1 MNYISLI
8 SDRKP
13 GDFFLGRLKGHL
25 YKNISNLEIIDF
37 ATGLDNF
44 NITSGAFILKSGF
57 DDFPEN
63 TIHIIGLDSEL
74 SADKA
79 LLVAK
84 AQNQYFVFA
93 DNGIITLIFDS
104 TEIENVVKVN
114 CEEFTNY
121 RASLFYFADVAKRIL
136 NGEEYTEL
144 GTIIT
149 NYKRRILF
157 KPSFGSNFLAGN
169 IIYFDSYKNGIT
181 NIDLELFEAIRKGR
195 KYIIYAGSKKDYVTE
210 LSKNYN
216 SVEDGE
222 IVALFNSYKLLEIAI
237 NKGNLKTL
245 FNLSNNAIIRIEF
258 YD

>member
-8 SDRKP
+8 SDRKS
-13 GDFFLGRLKGHL
+13 GDFFLGRLKGYL
-25 YKNISNLEIIDF
+25 YKNISNIEIIDF

-44 NITSGAFILKSGF
+44 NITSGAFILKNGF
-57 DDFPEN
+57 DDFPAN
-63 TIHIIGLDSEL
+63 TIHIIGLDAEL
-74 SADKA
+74 TNDKD
-79 LLVAK
+79 LLIARAK
-84 AQNQYFVFA
+84 EQYFVFA

-104 TEIENVVKVN
+104 SEIENVVKVN
-114 CEEFTNY
+114 YEKLSNY
-121 RASLFYFADVAKRIL
+121 RPSLFYFADVAKKIF

-144 GTIIT
+144 GSVIT
-149 NYKRRILF
+149 NFKRRIVF
-157 KPSFGSNFLAGN
+157 KPSFGSNYLAGN

-181 NIDLELFEAIRKGR
+181 NIDLELFEEIRKNR

-210 LSKNYN
+210 LSNNYN